1 MRKKEDK
8 KIQFFIGVNPL
19 VVRNKKLLLGHRKN
33 VYGDDTWGLPG
44 GHLEFGESIEKCAE
58 RELFEETGMKCKNF
72 VVNNIISQFQENEKC
87 YLQIGV
93 EAKNIKGEPK
103 NKESHKCYELKWFD
117 FNKLPKNILKNH
129 REQIKNFLKD
139 KKLK

>member
-1 MRKKEDK
+1 MKKKEEK

-19 VVRNKKLLLGHRKN
+19 VVKNRKLLLGRRKN
-33 VYGDDTWGLPG
+33 IFGDNTWGLPG

-58 RELFEETGMKCKNF
+58 RELFEETKIKCKNF
-72 VVNNIISQFQENEKC
+72 IVNNVVSHFQEDGKC

-93 EAKNIKGEPK
+93 EAKKIKGEPE
-103 NKESHKCYELKWFD
+103 NMEPHKCHELKWFD
-117 FNKLPKNILKNH
+117 FDKLPKNILKNH
-129 REQIKNFLKD
+129 REQIKIFLKN